1 MNYLSTIL
9 APHFVGVYEFG
20 NHIYY
25 FFSDLSEENRDD
37 GSRVGSDLN
46 FKSRLIFDLDKKTKF
61 RKEPFKTSKL
71 AYSGD
76 IIG

>member
-1 MNYLSTIL
+1 MQLFGYFVFDMNYLSTIL

-46 FKSRLIFDLDKKTKF
+46 FKSRLIFDLHKKK
-61 RKEPFKTSKL
+61 RNSGKNLSK
-71 AYSGD
+71 
-76 IIG
+76 